1 MQSRHDRRAHGQ
13 AGQGGRIR
21 RDMAHDLIGQG
32 DVRQGQARQ
41 AEDAGDV
48 GGEALGRDIGEGG
61 AGLGQVGADAA
72 GQAIGQPVLAGQHMA
87 DRGKARAV
95 MVAQP
100 RQDRR
105 RRRGMG
111 HLPRPRKRPRG
122 GPVRDPAVR
131 DAARAAVQRQD
142 ARSQGRARPVQQ
154 IQPVAMRG
162 RGDGADVAGR
172 ATAGGDGLGHGG
184 GCLAPQVLH
193 VAFDMAG
200 LGHDLRHAAA
210 RGGQNPAG
218 GVEDHRLGD
227 GQPVVDAQDQHGVS
241 PPSRRSGPRRRGGA
255 GR

>member
-1 MQSRHDRRAHGQ
+1 
-13 AGQGGRIR
+13 
-21 RDMAHDLIGQG
+21 MAHDLVGQG

-41 AEDAGDV
+41 AEDAGDI
-48 GGEALGRDIGEGG
+48 GGEALGRHIGKGG

-72 GQAIGQPVLAGQHMA
+72 GQPIGQPVLAGQHMA
-87 DRGKARAV
+87 DRGKARGV

-100 RQDRR
+100 REDRGGGG
-105 RRRGMG
+105 GMG
-111 HLPRPRKRPRG
+111 HLPRPRQRVRG
-122 GPVRDPAVR
+122 GAVGGPGIGN
-131 DAARAAVQRQD
+131 AARAAVQRQD
-142 ARSQGRARPVQQ
+142 ARPQGRARPVQQ
-154 IQPVAMRG
+154 IEPVAMRG
-162 RGDGADVAGR
+162 RGDGHDVAGR
-172 ATAGGDGLGHGG
+172 AAAGGDGLGHGG

-210 RGGQNPAG
+210 RGGQNPAC

-241 PPSRRSGPRRRGGA
+241 PPSRRSAPRRRGGA